1 MDYTRNNPL
10 RVVTLCSGYDSQCMA
25 LDRLKQSHPD
35 FDYELVAWS
44 EIDPYACKAHDAVY
58 PQWADRNLGD
68 MTKIDWTKVR
78 DFDLLTYSTP
88 CTDFSN
94 AGKQAGGTEGSGTRS
109 SILWYTRN
117 AIIEKRPK
125 FLMMEN
131 VKALV
136 SDKFLPTFRKW
147 EQELA
152 GYGYQNFRMVMNAK
166 DYGVPQNRERIFCIS
181 ILSDTDA
188 HFHFPEPFELKLRL
202 KDMLEPKVD
211 EKYYLSD
218 DKVQSFVEHCDKKQA
233 EGCGF
238 KFEPTVG
245 GGEQRQ

>member
-1 MDYTRNNPL
+1 MEWNKEHPL

-25 LDRLKQSHPD
+25 LDRLKEHYPD

-44 EIDPYACKAHDAVY
+44 EIDPYAIKLHNAVY
-58 PQWADRNLGD
+58 PQWAERNLGD
-68 MTKIDWTKVR
+68 MTRIDWSSVP

-94 AGKQAGGTEGSGTRS
+94 AGKQAGGEEGSGTRS

-117 AIIEKRPK
+117 AIIAKKPK

-136 SDKFLPTFRKW
+136 SKKFLPLFNRW
-147 EQELA
+147 YDELA
-152 GYGYQNFRMVMNAK
+152 SYGYTNYARVLNAK

-181 ILSDTDA
+181 VRDDDH
-188 HFHFPEPFELKLRL
+188 HFHFPEPFKLERRL
-202 KDMLEPKVD
+202 KDVLDRNVD

-218 DKVQSFVEHCDKKQA
+218 EKVSKFVEHCDRKQA

-238 KFEPTVG
+238 KFEPTTG
-245 GGEQRQ
+245 G